1 MTICKRTILSLLAAG
16 ALVASVPTQAE
27 EVLATVNGAKITK
40 QDFQRF
46 AFEATQGVKGN
57 PQLDPNDV
65 MSELL
70 SRELVYQDAI
80 KQGIDKRKEV
90 IAELGRLQRKLLV
103 GIALE
108 EAIKKNPVTDNDI
121 QALYDT
127 EVKNLKLKEYRARH
141 ILLKDKTQAEQI
153 ITELDLGGDFAQ
165 LAKKHSIDTS
175 SAKNGG
181 ELDWFQ
187 PQRMVPEFSSAT
199 ALLDKGKYTK
209 VPVKSQYGWHIIKLE
224 DSRDV
229 TPPTLE
235 QIKPKL
241 SQALQQQ
248 QVGKYIKALQ
258 EKADINIVQQ

>member
-1 MTICKRTILSLLAAG
+1 MLGVGPRQSGFKRHAGLL
-16 ALVASVPTQAE
+16 P
-27 EVLATVNGAKITK
+27 
-40 QDFQRF
+40 
-46 AFEATQGVKGN
+46 
-57 PQLDPNDV
+57 
-65 MSELL
+65 
-70 SRELVYQDAI
+70 DAV

-90 IAELGRLQRKLLV
+90 IAELQHLQRKLLV

-108 EAIKKNPVTDNDI
+108 EAIKKNPISDKEI
-121 QALYDT
+121 QALYDSD
-127 EVKNLKLKEYRARH
+127 VKSLKIKEYRARH

-153 ITELDLGGDFAQ
+153 ITELDLGGDFAK
-165 LAKKHSIDTS
+165 LAQKHSIDTS

-229 TPPTLE
+229 PPPSFE

-241 SQALQQQ
+241 AQALQQQ

-258 EKADINIVQQ
+258 EKAEITINQK